1 MKIDLFPIG
10 RILAEN
16 DELKITLLPA
26 FRRGLKGVEGY
37 SHVQVLWWM
46 DGCDEPQS
54 RGKLVENRP
63 YTRGPEEIGV
73 FATRSP
79 ERPNPIALSAA
90 EILRVDEEA
99 GTITLAWLDAL
110 PGSPVLDLKP
120 YTPSVDRVERPRTPQ
135 WCAHWPQSCEVSG
148 DFDWSAEFN
157 F

>member
-10 RILAEN
+10 RILEEN

-26 FRRGLKGVEGY
+26 FRRGLKGLEGY

-46 DGCDEPQS
+46 DGCDEPQA

-90 EILRVDEEA
+90 EILRVNEEA
-99 GTITLAWLDAL
+99 GTITLAWLAAL

-120 YTPSVDRVERPRTPQ
+120 YTPSVARVERPRTPR